1 MKAHTLLTKAAAG
14 LGTVALALAMGAC
27 SHNNSTAKTDYGNI
41 RTEQTASSSPS
52 RAIR

>member
-14 LGTVALALAMGAC
+14 LGTVALALAMSAC
-27 SHNNSTAKTDYGNI
+27 SHNTAANTDYGNI